1 MSCVRQRTSTKSPEL
16 LYKLSFDARI
26 EVFPTVIHAAAAS
39 AGKPASSI
47 ANAHYGFLHDE
58 AKARMNFRRYANEL
72 RFPSKNR
79 YYEDPRKDDTR
90 VSTEGGY

>member
-1 MSCVRQRTSTKSPEL
+1 

-58 AKARMNFRRYANEL
+58 AKARMNFRANFRRYANEL

-79 YYEDPRKDDTR
+79 YYKDPK
-90 VSTEGGY
+90 